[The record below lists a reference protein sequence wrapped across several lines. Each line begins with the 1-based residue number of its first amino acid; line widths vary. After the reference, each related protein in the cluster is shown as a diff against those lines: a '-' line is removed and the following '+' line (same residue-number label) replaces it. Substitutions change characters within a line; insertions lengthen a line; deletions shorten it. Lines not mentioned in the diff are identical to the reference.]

1 MWESVFIKEKTE
13 YISALNS
20 PSSPS
25 SYSLC
30 LCFRFLQISAHA
42 KLNKLWSLCYVCC
55 SITNIRCYAKT
66 TQKSVLPSWSGS
78 GSSVSR
84 LQKKRFFIWDIVTFT
99 ASLIQCGS
107 WVSNLWACSGPHQG
121 KGNCLGP
128 CMKYI
133 I

>member
-20 PSSPS
+20 LFSPS

-30 LCFRFLQISAHA
+30 LCFRFLQISAHTE
-42 KLNKLWSLCYVCC
+42 LNKLRSLCYVCC

-66 TQKSVLPSWSGS
+66 TQESVLPSLSGS

-84 LQKKRFFIWDIVTFT
+84 LRKRGFPFGTW
-99 ASLIQCGS
+99 
-107 WVSNLWACSGPHQG
+107 
-121 KGNCLGP
+121 
-128 CMKYI
+128 
-133 I
+133 